1 MHRITRIFWES
12 AKYVLILGI
21 KLRAHNH
28 RPNVRNSKWKSM
40 YTVIPKLKENESI
53 RGRRKRIQGKK
64 IIIEKKERN
73 NEKNEKMGLFPGV
86 DIETL

>member
-1 MHRITRIFWES
+1 
-12 AKYVLILGI
+12 
-21 KLRAHNH
+21 
-28 RPNVRNSKWKSM
+28 M